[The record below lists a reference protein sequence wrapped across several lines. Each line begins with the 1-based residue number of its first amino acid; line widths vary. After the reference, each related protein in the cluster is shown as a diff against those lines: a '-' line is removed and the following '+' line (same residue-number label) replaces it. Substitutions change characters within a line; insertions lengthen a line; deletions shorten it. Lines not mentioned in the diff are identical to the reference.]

1 MIELYL
7 ADDERWVLMGLRKLI
22 QKSGLPYQVIGEADN
37 GLSAL
42 KDLRTLRPQ
51 ALFTDIRMPGLTGL
65 ELIQTI
71 DKEKL
76 DIQTVLIS
84 GYSDFEYARTALRFG
99 VFDYILKPIK
109 EEELFDILS
118 RLAESFQAKQ
128 KKITEEE
135 IVMEDY
141 GISMIVQEIQNN
153 YTKDLSLQQ
162 LAEKYGISSGY
173 LSVLLKKELGVSFSK
188 YITSKRM
195 QLARELLKDKRL
207 SIDSVA
213 QQTGYHDYFY
223 FTKVFKE
230 TQGISPSKYRKEL
243 M

>member
-22 QKSGLPYQVIGEADN
+22 QKSGLPYRVVGEADN
-37 GLSAL
+37 GLSAI
-42 KDLRTLRPQ
+42 KELRMLRPQ
-51 ALFTDIRMPGLTGL
+51 VLFTDIRMPGLTGL

-71 DKEKL
+71 AKEKL
-76 DIQTVLIS
+76 NIQTVLIS
-84 GYSDFEYARTALRFG
+84 GYADFEYARTALRSG

-118 RLAESFQAKQ
+118 RLAKKFQTEQ
-128 KKITEEE
+128 LSEEE
-135 IVMEDY
+135 IIIGDY
-141 GISMIVQEIQNN
+141 GISEIVQEIQNN
-153 YTKDLSLQQ
+153 YTKDISLQP

-173 LSVLLKKELGVSFSK
+173 LSALLKKELGVSFSK

-195 QLARELLKDKRL
+195 QFARELLKDSRL

-230 TQGISPSKYRKEL
+230 THGISPSKYRKEL
-243 M
+243 I

>member
-22 QKSGLPYQVIGEADN
+22 QKSGLPYRVMGEADN
-37 GLSAL
+37 GLSAI
-42 KDLRTLRPQ
+42 KELRMLRPQ
-51 ALFTDIRMPGLTGL
+51 VLFTDIRMPGLTGL

-71 DKEKL
+71 AKEKL
-76 DIQTVLIS
+76 NIQTVLIS
-84 GYSDFEYARTALRFG
+84 GYADFEYARTALRSG

-118 RLAESFQAKQ
+118 RLAKKFQTEQ
-128 KKITEEE
+128 LSEEE
-135 IVMEDY
+135 IIIGDY
-141 GISMIVQEIQNN
+141 GISEIVQEIQNN
-153 YTKDLSLQQ
+153 YTKDISLQQ

-173 LSVLLKKELGVSFSK
+173 LSALLKKELGVSFSK

-195 QLARELLKDKRL
+195 QFARELLKDSRL
-207 SIDSVA
+207 SIDNVA

-230 TQGISPSKYRKEL
+230 THGISPSKYRKEL
-243 M
+243 I

>member
-51 ALFTDIRMPGLTGL
+51 ALFTDIRMPGLSGL

-76 DIQTVLIS
+76 GIQTVLIS

-118 RLAESFQAKQ
+118 RLAENFQTEQ

-153 YTKDLSLQQ
+153 YTKDISLQQ
-162 LAEKYGISSGY
+162 LAEKYGISSLGIMIIFI
-173 LSVLLKKELGVSFSK
+173 LSKFL
-188 YITSKRM
+188 RRH
-195 QLARELLKDKRL
+195 RESLPANTAKN
-207 SIDSVA
+207 
-213 QQTGYHDYFY
+213 
-223 FTKVFKE
+223 
-230 TQGISPSKYRKEL
+230 
-243 M
+243 

>member
-22 QKSGLPYQVIGEADN
+22 QKSGLPYRVMGEADN
-37 GLSAL
+37 GLSAI
-42 KDLRTLRPQ
+42 KELRMLRPQ
-51 ALFTDIRMPGLTGL
+51 VLFTDIRMPGLTGL

-71 DKEKL
+71 AKEKL
-76 DIQTVLIS
+76 NIQTVLIS
-84 GYSDFEYARTALRFG
+84 GYADFEYARTALRSG

-118 RLAESFQAKQ
+118 RLAKKFQTEQ
-128 KKITEEE
+128 LSEEE
-135 IVMEDY
+135 IIIGDY
-141 GISMIVQEIQNN
+141 GISEIVQEIQNN
-153 YTKDLSLQQ
+153 YTKDISLQQ

-173 LSVLLKKELGVSFSK
+173 LSALLKKELGVSFSK
-188 YITSKRM
+188 YITSNRM
-195 QLARELLKDKRL
+195 QFARELLKDSRL

-230 TQGISPSKYRKEL
+230 THGISPSKYRKEL
-243 M
+243 I

>member
-22 QKSGLPYQVIGEADN
+22 QKSGLPYRVMGEADN
-37 GLSAL
+37 GLSAI
-42 KDLRTLRPQ
+42 KELRMLRPQ
-51 ALFTDIRMPGLTGL
+51 VLFTDIRMPGLTGL

-71 DKEKL
+71 AKEKMN
-76 DIQTVLIS
+76 IQTVLIS
-84 GYSDFEYARTALRFG
+84 GYADFEYARTALRSG

-118 RLAESFQAKQ
+118 RLAKKFQTEQ
-128 KKITEEE
+128 LSEEE
-135 IVMEDY
+135 IIIGDY
-141 GISMIVQEIQNN
+141 GISEIVQEIQNN
-153 YTKDLSLQQ
+153 YTKDISLQQ

-173 LSVLLKKELGVSFSK
+173 LSALLKKELGVSFSK

-195 QLARELLKDKRL
+195 QFARELLKDSRL

-230 TQGISPSKYRKEL
+230 THGISPSKYRKEL
-243 M
+243 I